1 MGLKLSRVIPLLTF
15 SLTISVCPAPASDLV
30 QVSSYHGGE
39 VKAKSGLVWLGL
51 FPTKTKSETKTEKN
65 AQYKL
70 RKTRVK
76 ITIVYD
82 GINDEPGQKTGK
94 KITIP
99 DNEEPVFLVRGV
111 DSLKPGPVETC
122 HYKLPPS
129 TAEQLPCGTKLPLKL
144 KNSKTYLHVKGSKK
158 GDTISNCTLTL
169 ESNGRKQVIYNEKE
183 VGDSGTPKL
192 LWAGDLDGDGKLD
205 LFMDTTNHYNISRP
219 TLFLSGK
226 AKRGKLVQEVA
237 FIDCTGC

>member
-1 MGLKLSRVIPLLTF
+1 MGLKLSRVILLLTF

-30 QVSSYHGGE
+30 QVSEYHGDE

-51 FPTKTKSETKTEKN
+51 FPTKKDNQHT
-65 AQYKL
+65 L

-99 DNEEPVFLVRGV
+99 DKEEPVFLVSGV

-122 HYKLPPS
+122 KYKLPSS
-129 TAEQLPCGTKLPLKL
+129 TVEQLPCGTKLTLKL

>member
-1 MGLKLSRVIPLLTF
+1 MLIRKNSTRDKLTQIMPLLTLSTVLF
-15 SLTISVCPAPASDLV
+15 VCPAPASDLV

-51 FPTKTKSETKTEKN
+51 FPTKTKTEKN

-76 ITIVYD
+76 ITIAYD

-99 DNEEPVFLVRGV
+99 DIEEPVFLVRGV

-129 TAEQLPCGTKLPLKL
+129 TAEQLPCGTKLTLKL

-158 GDTISNCTLTL
+158 GDTISNYTLTL
-169 ESNGRKQVIYNEKE
+169 ESNGHKQASHI
-183 VGDSGTPKL
+183 
-192 LWAGDLDGDGKLD
+192 
-205 LFMDTTNHYNISRP
+205 
-219 TLFLSGK
+219 
-226 AKRGKLVQEVA
+226 Q
-237 FIDCTGC
+237 